1 MHSYTFLPT
10 QDIKQTKNKGEQ
22 EKPLDNKTVA
32 TTDTMQ
38 PNNNKQTYVFVAS
51 PCQTQSK
58 DKDGHQVNNCNK
70 SVTIPSEMK
79 QQNKEHTFG
88 KKTVSNF
95 DETQPKNNGRPLIMS
110 GIKPVL
116 DQDQLQPR
124 KAKGPENLHYNSI
137 KPVVNQD
144 QLQPKNTKGSEN
156 LHGNKSISGK
166 VKPLIINGIEPVLDQ
181 YQLQPRNI
189 KEPENPRDFK
199 SIEASGQVKPLIMSS
214 NKPLLDQDQLQ
225 PKNTKGQENLHDNKS
240 IATSDQVKPLLMSG
254 IKPELDQYQLQPKN
268 TKGSENPHDYKS
280 IEISVQVKP
289 LLMSGIKPVLDQDQ
303 IQPKNTKVPENL
315 RDIKPIATSG
325 QVKPKNK
332 QGNYGNKHVEIIDQK
347 ELRSKV
353 RHSLKKGDISKVT
366 SSNISLPNS
375 DVMQPIKEGERSLAE
390 IDQTHLKTKS
400 ESAALTGNTFVLY
413 LDQIQPENKSGPAE
427 DIPNTEDETEER
439 AIEEADNLSQEY
451 SEDSMVIHADP
462 SETLT
467 SLWDIFSANNLNLF

>member
-1 MHSYTFLPT
+1 MQWNILGQTNNSLPFGWDYIISLENGGGEYLIKTQFENKDKSKFQTHTFASKKEKNVLPQSVPNQLSSRNGRPTIHHKNRYVSKPARSLKKTQRESAVLHSNTFLPT

-70 SVTIPSEMK
+70 SVTIPGEMK

-110 GIKPVL
+110 GMKPVL

-124 KAKGPENLHYNSI
+124 KTKGPENLHNNSI

-199 SIEASGQVKPLIMSS
+199 SIEASGQVKPLIMST

-254 IKPELDQYQLQPKN
+254 IKPVLDQYQLQPKN

-280 IEISVQVKP
+280 IETSGQVKP
-289 LLMSGIKPVLDQDQ
+289 LLNNCIKPVLDQDQ

-325 QVKPKNK
+325 QVKPLITLGNQIKKKNC
-332 QGNYGNKHVEIIDQK
+332 QGYFTWFHFFSVFRFLNEK
-347 ELRSKV
+347 
-353 RHSLKKGDISKVT
+353 
-366 SSNISLPNS
+366 
-375 DVMQPIKEGERSLAE
+375 
-390 IDQTHLKTKS
+390 
-400 ESAALTGNTFVLY
+400 NTF
-413 LDQIQPENKSGPAE
+413 
-427 DIPNTEDETEER
+427 PN
-439 AIEEADNLSQEY
+439 Q
-451 SEDSMVIHADP
+451 V
-462 SETLT
+462 
-467 SLWDIFSANNLNLF
+467 

>member
-1 MHSYTFLPT
+1 MHSNTFLPT
-10 QDIKQTKNKGEQ
+10 QDIEQTKNKGEQ

-70 SVTIPSEMK
+70 SVTIPGEMK
-79 QQNKEHTFG
+79 QQNKEYTFD

-124 KAKGPENLHYNSI
+124 K
-137 KPVVNQD
+137 
-144 QLQPKNTKGSEN
+144 TKGSEN

-199 SIEASGQVKPLIMSS
+199 SIEASGQVKPLIMST

-268 TKGSENPHDYKS
+268 TKGSENPHDYK
-280 IEISVQVKP
+280 
-289 LLMSGIKPVLDQDQ
+289 
-303 IQPKNTKVPENL
+303 
-315 RDIKPIATSG
+315 
-325 QVKPKNK
+325 
-332 QGNYGNKHVEIIDQK
+332 
-347 ELRSKV
+347 
-353 RHSLKKGDISKVT
+353 
-366 SSNISLPNS
+366 
-375 DVMQPIKEGERSLAE
+375 
-390 IDQTHLKTKS
+390 
-400 ESAALTGNTFVLY
+400 
-413 LDQIQPENKSGPAE
+413 
-427 DIPNTEDETEER
+427 
-439 AIEEADNLSQEY
+439 
-451 SEDSMVIHADP
+451 
-462 SETLT
+462 
-467 SLWDIFSANNLNLF
+467 